1 VVTIE
6 RLDGAVFDT
15 DGVLT
20 ETATLHAMAWK
31 AAFDDLLRALPEGVP
46 AAARAPFDLATDYP
60 RHVDGRSREDGVRAF
75 LQSRGLNEV
84 DPAAIGRLATRKDR
98 IYLALL
104 RHRGVVPCA
113 GVLDLLTVLHA
124 RGVRTAAVSASRH
137 CAQVLAA
144 AGLAE
149 RFDAR
154 VDGVEAA
161 RLGLAGK
168 PDPALFEEAAR
179 RLGTAPRRTMVVE
192 DALVGVR
199 AARRGG
205 FSPVVGV
212 DRGAG
217 ADNLLADGADVVVDD
232 LTELAALLGL

>member
-1 VVTIE
+1 MSAIDS
-6 RLDGAVFDT
+6 LHGAVFDT

-31 AAFDDLLRALPEGVP
+31 AAFDDLLRALPDSVP

-75 LQSRGLNEV
+75 LASRGLGDL
-84 DPAAIGRLATRKDR
+84 DPSRIGRLALRKDR

-104 RHRGVVPCA
+104 RHLGVAPSPGAV
-113 GVLDLLTVLHA
+113 DLLSALHGL
-124 RGVRTAAVSASRH
+124 GVPTAAVSASRH

-149 RFDAR
+149 RFDAL
-154 VDGVEAA
+154 VDGLEAA

-168 PDPALFEEAAR
+168 PDPALFVEAAR
-179 RLGTAPRRTMVVE
+179 RLGTAPARTMVVE
-192 DALVGVR
+192 DALVGVE

-217 ADNLLADGADVVVDD
+217 AGELLANGADLVVDG
-232 LTELAALLGL
+232 LTELPTLLGL